1 MTSLRS
7 RTVGI
12 VAGAMAL
19 VACSEQPTT
28 KPPTEQEIHANDSA
42 DASGTSGRHPYRC
55 DDKRTLLIDFKDEG
69 LTLEIRRAADAAPL
83 VLTAPAQGLQYVGST
98 ASATFSGNEIRIE
111 DAEQPTIVC
120 TKATSL

>member
-1 MTSLRS
+1 MTSLLS

-12 VAGAMAL
+12 IAGAMAL
-19 VACSEQPTT
+19 TACSEQPAT
-28 KPPTEQEIHANDSA
+28 KAPTEQEIHANDSA
-42 DASGTSGRHPYRC
+42 DASGTPGRHPYRC
-55 DDKRTLLIDFKDEG
+55 DDKRPLLIDFKDEG

-83 VLTAPAQGLQYVGST
+83 VLTAPAQGLQYVGDK

-111 DAEQPTIVC
+111 EANEPTIVC